1 MFKRYSAAALL
12 LIALLTSASAEQSGD
27 NKQNPAETWKQGHSR
42 HGEAYDSGP
51 REKPF
56 EMEGIGKV
64 NFPIT
69 TKNAEAQKWFNQG
82 VALLHS
88 FWFFEAERSFRW
100 ALKLDPECAMCY
112 WGLAQATD
120 NDRPKAFLKEAVKRK
135 DKVSERE
142 RLYIEAWDARGP
154 SDLPLDAGGNNP
166 SGEKRNQ
173 RFQYLLEQIVLKYPD
188 DIEAKAFFALDQIGG
203 RHRFGTDLILQQVL
217 ARDPNHPGAH
227 HYRIH
232 NWDSKEGHQALD
244 SCVAFG
250 RVASRIGHSQHMP
263 GHIYSG
269 IGMWHEA
276 AISMDTATRVE
287 RQYMRQ
293 RLVFPFNTWNYAHNQ
308 NYLCYIQEQLG
319 MPEAAINGA
328 KQLLAAP
335 LDPKYNNPTQYGA
348 QAQGTI
354 ALARGLV
361 KYERWKEI
369 LDPKTFNWQDYTRD
383 KLNKAYVETLAH
395 LGLGDLEKAAKS
407 YTVHAALKKEF
418 EKPENKWYES
428 QHTIQSLELKARLAL
443 AKGEMLAGLTLLND
457 AAKQQ
462 AERFDDEDDPSP
474 WPNLLYNVLG
484 RAYLAQKSPLLA
496 AEAFEKSLEIVRN
509 DGFAL
514 SGLVEAY
521 TAAGEK
527 EKARQMYARLLHVW
541 SDAEPGLKWMEQ
553 ARALGLQA
561 EPKDVS
567 PGPQRNYKRTPL
579 AQFGPNVWESFDAPQ
594 LQATDAQGKTVSL
607 KEYRGKNVLLVFYL
621 GGSCTHCIAQ
631 LKDVIKRHKELGEL
645 ETTVLAVSA
654 DTPEELTHTAKMA
667 EIPFPLLSDPKF
679 ENAHR
684 FKAYDD
690 FEEMALHSTILID
703 KRGRVHWSRTG
714 GSPFTEFDFLLKEIK
729 RLNGSSSMAGA
740 SAESSSATPEMRK

>member
-12 LIALLTSASAEQSGD
+12 LSALLTSASAQQSGD

-56 EMEGIGKV
+56 EMEGIGKI

-120 NDRPKAFLKEAVKRK
+120 DARPKAFLKEAVKRK
-135 DKVSERE
+135 DNVSERE

-166 SGEKRNQ
+166 SGEKRSQ
-173 RFQYLLEQIVLKYPD
+173 RFQYLLEQIILKYPD
-188 DIEAKAFFALDQIGG
+188 DIEAKAFFALEQIGG
-203 RHRFGTDLILQQVL
+203 RHRLGTELILQQVL

-232 NWDSKEGHQALD
+232 NWDSKEGYQALD
-244 SCVAFG
+244 SCAAFG

-369 LDPKTFNWQDYTRD
+369 LDPKTFKWQDYTRD
-383 KLNKAYVETLAH
+383 KLNKAYIETLAH
-395 LGLGDLEKAAKS
+395 LGLGDLEKAAQS
-407 YTVHAALKKEF
+407 YAVHAGLKKEF
-418 EKPENKWYES
+418 EKPENKWFES
-428 QHTIQSLELKARLAL
+428 HHTIQSLELRARLAL

-474 WPNLLYNVLG
+474 WPNVLYNVLG

-521 TAAGEK
+521 VAAGEK

-541 SDAEPGLKWMEQ
+541 SDAEPGLKWMER

-567 PGPQRNYKRTPL
+567 PGPQRNYKRTTL
-579 AQFGPNVWESFDAPQ
+579 AQFGPNTWESFDAPE
-594 LQATDAQGKTVSL
+594 LKAVDAQGKTVSL
-607 KEYRGKNVLLVFYL
+607 NEYRGKNVLLVFYL

-631 LKDVIKRHKELGEL
+631 LKEVIKRHKELGEL
-645 ETTVLAVSA
+645 ETAVLAVSA
-654 DTPEELTHTAKMA
+654 DTPEELVHTAKMA

-679 ENAHR
+679 ENARR

-729 RLNGSSSMAGA
+729 RLNESSSIAGA
-740 SAESSSATPEMRK
+740 SVETSSTTPGSRK